1 MNCSSCPRNCQI
13 DRENVSGF
21 CGVGKNLTLAKA
33 TLHWGEEPILSSGK
47 GSGAI
52 FFSGCNLRCVY
63 CQNYKV
69 SRGFGKEISIKRLSE
84 IFKELEDLG
93 ANNINLVTPTHF
105 IDQILQAFE
114 LYKPQIPIVYNS
126 SGYEKVESL
135 KRLEGIV
142 DIYLPDFKYSD
153 NMLAQK
159 YSKCPNY
166 VETAKNAII
175 EMRRQ
180 TKDVVVDGLMKSGL
194 IIRHL
199 MLPNAIDNTLGVIDW
214 INENFSKDTYIS
226 LMGQYIPYGDSF
238 KFEELKRKIKPIE
251 YKIAINR
258 LYNYGFLNS
267 FVQDLDSAQTTFI
280 PEFNL
285 DGV

>member
-159 YSKCPNY
+159 YSKCSNY
-166 VETAKNAII
+166 VETAKNAIL

>member
-52 FFSGCNLRCVY
+52 FFSGCNHRCVY

-135 KRLEGIV
+135 KRLDGIV

-166 VETAKNAII
+166 VETAKNAIL

-214 INENFSKDTYIS
+214 INKNFSKDTYIS

>member
-33 TLHWGEEPILSSGK
+33 TLHWGEVPILSSGK

-166 VETAKNAII
+166 VETAKNAIL

>member
-166 VETAKNAII
+166 VETATNAILA
-175 EMRRQ
+175 MRRQ

>member
-1 MNCSSCPRNCQI
+1 MNCSSCPRNCQK

-126 SGYEKVESL
+126 SGYEKVES
-135 KRLEGIV
+135 
-142 DIYLPDFKYSD
+142 
-153 NMLAQK
+153 
-159 YSKCPNY
+159 
-166 VETAKNAII
+166 
-175 EMRRQ
+175 
-180 TKDVVVDGLMKSGL
+180 
-194 IIRHL
+194 
-199 MLPNAIDNTLGVIDW
+199 
-214 INENFSKDTYIS
+214 
-226 LMGQYIPYGDSF
+226 
-238 KFEELKRKIKPIE
+238 
-251 YKIAINR
+251 
-258 LYNYGFLNS
+258 
-267 FVQDLDSAQTTFI
+267 
-280 PEFNL
+280 
-285 DGV
+285 

>member
-135 KRLEGIV
+135 KRLDGIV

-166 VETAKNAII
+166 VETAKNAIL

>member
-69 SRGFGKEISIKRLSE
+69 SRGCGKEISIKRLSE

-166 VETAKNAII
+166 VETAKNAIL

>member
-1 MNCSSCPRNCQI
+1 
-13 DRENVSGF
+13 
-21 CGVGKNLTLAKA
+21 
-33 TLHWGEEPILSSGK
+33 
-47 GSGAI
+47 
-52 FFSGCNLRCVY
+52 
-63 CQNYKV
+63 
-69 SRGFGKEISIKRLSE
+69 
-84 IFKELEDLG
+84 
-93 ANNINLVTPTHF
+93 
-105 IDQILQAFE
+105 
-114 LYKPQIPIVYNS
+114 
-126 SGYEKVESL
+126 
-135 KRLEGIV
+135 
-142 DIYLPDFKYSD
+142 
-153 NMLAQK
+153 
-159 YSKCPNY
+159 
-166 VETAKNAII
+166 
-175 EMRRQ
+175 MRRQ

>member
-166 VETAKNAII
+166 VETAKNAIL

-214 INENFSKDTYIS
+214 INENFSKNTYIS

>member
-166 VETAKNAII
+166 VETAKNAIL

>member
-1 MNCSSCPRNCQI
+1 MNCSSCPRNCKI

-166 VETAKNAII
+166 VETAKNAIL

>member
-135 KRLEGIV
+135 KRLDGIV

-166 VETAKNAII
+166 VETAKNAIL

-214 INENFSKDTYIS
+214 INENFSKNTYIS

>member
-166 VETAKNAII
+166 VETAKNAIL

-214 INENFSKDTYIS
+214 INKNFSKDTYIS

>member
-135 KRLEGIV
+135 KRLDGIV

-166 VETAKNAII
+166 VETAKNAIL

-214 INENFSKDTYIS
+214 INKNFSKDTYIS